1 MKKIIYSDEAPKPL
15 GVYSQ
20 GTVGGGLIFVSG
32 QLPVDPK
39 TSKFIEQ
46 DIKKQTRQ
54 VFKNIEKILAVEGA
68 GLKDILKISAFLLNI
83 DDFKGM
89 NEIFQEFFS
98 AEPPART
105 TSTVKAFPPGVLV
118 EIDAIALKPPYQGGP
133 LK

>member
-1 MKKIIYSDEAPKPL
+1 MKKIVYSDKAPKPL

-20 GTVGGGLIFVSG
+20 GTVGGGLVFVSG

-39 TSKFIEQ
+39 TNKFVEQ
-46 DIKKQTRQ
+46 DIKIQTRQ
-54 VFKNIEKILAVEGA
+54 VFKNIEKILAAEGS
-68 GLKDILKISAFLLNI
+68 GLKDVLKINAFLLNL

-89 NEIFQEFFS
+89 NEVFQEVFP

-118 EIDAIALKPPYQGGP
+118 EIDVIALKG
-133 LK
+133 

>member
-1 MKKIIYSDEAPKPL
+1 MKKIIDSDKAPKPL

-20 GTVGGGLIFVSG
+20 GTVGGGLVFVSG

-39 TSKFIEQ
+39 TSKFIKQ

-54 VFKNIEKILAVEGA
+54 VFKNIEKILAAEGA
-68 GLKDILKISAFLLNI
+68 GFQDILKISAFLLNL

-89 NEIFQEFFS
+89 NEVFQEFFP

-105 TSTVKAFPPGVLV
+105 TSTVKTFPPGVLI
-118 EIDAIALKPPYQGGP
+118 EIDAIALKPARQGGP

>member
-1 MKKIIYSDEAPKPL
+1 MKKIIDSNEAPKPL

-20 GTVGGGLIFVSG
+20 GTVGGGFIFVSG

-39 TSKFIEQ
+39 TGKLIEQ

-54 VFKNIEKILAVEGA
+54 VFKNIEKILAAEGA
-68 GLKDILKISAFLLNI
+68 GFQDILKINTFLLNI

-89 NEIFQEFFS
+89 NEAFQEFFP

-105 TSTVKAFPPGVLV
+105 TSTVQAFPPGVLI
-118 EIDAIALKPPYQGGP
+118 EIDAIALKP
-133 LK
+133 

>member
-1 MKKIIYSDEAPKPL
+1 MKKIIYSDEAPKPS
-15 GVYSQ
+15 GIYSQ

-39 TSKFIEQ
+39 TIKFIEQ

-54 VFKNIEKILAVEGA
+54 VFKNIEKILAAEGA

-89 NEIFQEFFS
+89 NEVFQEFFP

-105 TSTVKAFPPGVLV
+105 TITVKAFPPGILV
-118 EIDAIALKPPYQGGP
+118 EIDAIALKPS
-133 LK
+133 

>member
-1 MKKIIYSDEAPKPL
+1 MKKIIYSNKAPKPL

-20 GTVGGGLIFVSG
+20 GTTGGGLVFVSG

-39 TSKFIEQ
+39 TNKFVEQ
-46 DIKKQTRQ
+46 YIKIQTRQ
-54 VFKNIEKILAVEGA
+54 VFKNIEKILAAEGL
-68 GLKDILKISAFLLNI
+68 GFKDILKISAFLLNL

-89 NEIFQEFFS
+89 NEVFQEVFP

-118 EIDAIALKPPYQGGP
+118 EIDVIALKG
-133 LK
+133 